1 MSDFYTNVALSG
13 RFILLRGVENGRRIR
28 KKVEYHPTFFLPS
41 NKPTEFKTLSG
52 EYVAPIQPGTIP
64 ECRDFISKYR
74 DVDNFAIYGNA
85 RYKYAFIG
93 DEYPDDIDWDVS
105 KILIAYLDIEVASD
119 NGFPEP
125 RDANEEVTAISLKLG
140 KKIHTFAAGEY
151 NNTRDNVVY
160 HKCEDEYDILKQF
173 LNHWTLYLPD
183 VVSGWNVHLFD
194 MTYLIN
200 RIGKLLG
207 ESEVKKMSPWG
218 QVHARDITVQ
228 GRTQQAYDVV
238 GVSVLDYLDLYKKYP
253 MPKSQESWKLD
264 HIASVELNE
273 KKLDYSEYDSLHSLY
288 KNDFQKFIDY
298 NIKDVELVNK
308 LNEKG
313 RLIELALT
321 LAYVAKVNYDDVFTQ
336 VTMWDSIIYNRLKA
350 KNIVIPQPKDKSKKE
365 QYEGAYV
372 KEPVPGMYDYIAS
385 FDLNSLYP
393 HLIMQYNISMET
405 LVQQSDYTP
414 EMKAIRQSDMTVD
427 ELLAKSIYTE
437 FLEKHNVAMA
447 ANGQFFRRDKM
458 GIMPEI
464 MDSMYKDRTKYKD
477 LAIEAKKKMQTVLGD
492 KNQVAYLEKEI
503 ARYNNLQLAMKVT
516 LNSAY
521 GAMGN
526 NYFRFFD
533 LRIAEAITYSG
544 QLSIRWIMNKVNQYM
559 NAQLK
564 TNKDYIIA
572 SDTDSIYIHLG
583 PLIEKVG
590 IKDKKKAIDF
600 MNKVCE
606 DKIQP
611 FIDKSFQELADYMN
625 AYDQKM
631 FMKRESLADKAIW
644 TAKKNYLLNVWD
656 DEGVAYKEPKIKIV
670 GMAAVKSS
678 TPSACRSKIKEAIS
692 IIVQKDQDTLIKFIE
707 DFRQQ
712 FSTLPVEEISFPRSV
727 SGLSEYADGSNVYK
741 KGSPIHVK
749 AALTHNHFIDA
760 MRLTKKYQ
768 YIKEGEKIKF
778 VYLKNPNPFRN
789 NTLGFLTTMPKEF
802 RAEDYIDYD
811 LQFESSFLQPLK
823 IILDAI
829 KWKTQ
834 QVSSVEDFFG

>member
-13 RFILLRGVENGRRIR
+13 RFILLRGIENGRRIR
-28 KKVEYHPTFFLPS
+28 KKVEYYPTFFLPS
-41 NKPTEFKTLSG
+41 KEPTEFKTLEG
-52 EYVAPIQPGTIP
+52 GYVAPIKPGTIP
-64 ECRDFISKYR
+64 DCREFINKYK
-74 DVDNFAIYGNA
+74 DVENFPIYGNS
-85 RYKYAFIG
+85 RYKYAFIA
-93 DEYPDDIDWDVS
+93 DEYPNDIDWDVS
-105 KILIAYLDIEVASD
+105 KILVAYLDIEVASD

-125 RDANEEVTAISLKLG
+125 REAAQEVTAISLKLG
-140 KKIHTFAAGEY
+140 KKIYTWACGEY
-151 NNTRDNVVY
+151 NNTADDIVY
-160 HKCEDEYDILKQF
+160 NKCNDEYDMLRQF
-173 LNHWTLYLPD
+173 IDHWTLYTPD
-183 VVSGWNVHLFD
+183 VISGWNVHLFD
-194 MTYLIN
+194 MTYIIN
-200 RIGKLLG
+200 RINRLLG
-207 ESEVKKMSPWG
+207 ESESKKLSPWG
-218 QVHARDITVQ
+218 QVYARDITVQ
-228 GRTQQAYDVV
+228 GRTQQAYDIV

-264 HIASVELNE
+264 HIAHIELGE
-273 KKLDYSEYDSLHSLY
+273 RKLDYSEHETLHGLY

-298 NIKDVELVNK
+298 NIRDVVLVNK
-308 LNEKG
+308 LNDKG

-321 LAYVAKVNYDDVFTQ
+321 LAYVSKTNYEDVFTQ
-336 VTMWDSIIYNRLKA
+336 VTMWDAITFNHMKA
-350 KNIVIPQPKDKSKKE
+350 KNIIVPQPKDKSKKE

-372 KEPVPGMYDYIAS
+372 KEPVPGMYEYVAS

-405 LVQQSDYTP
+405 LVQQYEYSP
-414 EMKAIRQSDMTVD
+414 EMKAIRQSDITVD
-427 ELLAKSIYTE
+427 ELLAKGVYTE
-437 FLEKHNVAMA
+437 FLNQYNVAMA

-464 MDSMYKDRTKYKD
+464 MDTMYKDRTRYKN
-477 LAIEAKKKMQTVLGD
+477 LALDAKKKMQTVLED

-544 QLSIRWIMNKVNQYM
+544 QLSIRWIMNKVNQYL
-559 NAQLK
+559 NNVLK
-564 TNKDYIIA
+564 TNKDYIVA

-583 PLIEKVG
+583 PLIDKMG
-590 IKDKKKAIDF
+590 ITDKHKAINF
-600 MNKVCE
+600 MNRVCE
-606 DKIQP
+606 DKLQP

-631 FMKRESLADKAIW
+631 IMKRESLADKAIW

-656 DEGVAYKEPKIKIV
+656 DEGVAYKEPKLKIV

-678 TPSACRSKIKEAIS
+678 TPSACRDTIKKAIN
-692 IIVQKDQDTLIKFIE
+692 IIIQKDQDTLIGFIE
-707 DFRQQ
+707 DFRQK
-712 FSTLPVEEISFPRSV
+712 FKTLPIEEISFPRSV
-727 SGLSEYADGSNVYK
+727 SGLADYSDGSNIYK

-749 AALTHNHFIDA
+749 AALTHNHFLDA
-760 MRLTKKYQ
+760 MNLTKKYQ
-768 YIKEGEKIKF
+768 YIKEGDKIKF

-789 NTLGFLTTMPKEF
+789 NTLAFMTTMPKEF
-802 RAEDYIDYD
+802 RAEEYIDYD

-834 QVSSVEDFFG
+834 HVNSIEDFFG